1 MGSRCDR
8 SAPAR
13 PLLWLLIVLLAAEFV
28 LVAVLAVV
36 SVVLLTSGAS
46 GDLTSGV
53 ALAIVIVLAAI
64 GLGATVVG
72 AIRGRSWIRAAAIV
86 WQVVQVAV
94 GIGALQG
101 AVAQPVYGWP
111 LIAVAVVAF
120 ILLFTKPVVAATSRG
135 TDDAL

>member
-1 MGSRCDR
+1 MT
-8 SAPAR
+8 APRR
-13 PLLWLLIVLLAAEFV
+13 PALLWLLIVLLAAEFV

-120 ILLFTKPVVAATSRG
+120 ILLFTKPVVAATSRR